1 MQLSSDEL
9 EKLRREFSLID
20 LDGSGRINKD
30 ELDTFLAQKGIE
42 DGHRQTIVDELFQ
55 KCDIDQ
61 SGKIELNEFVE
72 HYLGTK
78 VQLQM
83 RERELR
89 QAIVES
95 N

>member
-1 MQLSSDEL
+1 M
-9 EKLRREFSLID
+9 
-20 LDGSGRINKD
+20 
-30 ELDTFLAQKGIE
+30 
-42 DGHRQTIVDELFQ
+42 
-55 KCDIDQ
+55 KCDIDN
-61 SGKIELNEFVE
+61 SGRIELNEFVE

-95 N
+95 NADANTKKTQLEQAYLADP